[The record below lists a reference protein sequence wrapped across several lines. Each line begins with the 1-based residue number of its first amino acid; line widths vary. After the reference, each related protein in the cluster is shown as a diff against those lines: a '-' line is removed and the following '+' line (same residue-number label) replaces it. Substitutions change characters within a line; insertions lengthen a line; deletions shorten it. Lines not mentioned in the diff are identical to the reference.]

1 MMRPAAS
8 ERRGPPSGQQ
18 REGEAV
24 GKGTTVAPTRA
35 QVSFKHCVHL
45 LHCFFFVVVVIGENG
60 ELPRVYLVIGTS
72 YLSPFK
78 KSLTRRQSVW
88 QALQVC

>member
-45 LHCFFFVVVVIGENG
+45 LHCFFLLLLLLEKMESCPEYI
-60 ELPRVYLVIGTS
+60 LSLALVICH
-72 YLSPFK
+72 LLK
-78 KSLTRRQSVW
+78 NL
-88 QALQVC
+88 